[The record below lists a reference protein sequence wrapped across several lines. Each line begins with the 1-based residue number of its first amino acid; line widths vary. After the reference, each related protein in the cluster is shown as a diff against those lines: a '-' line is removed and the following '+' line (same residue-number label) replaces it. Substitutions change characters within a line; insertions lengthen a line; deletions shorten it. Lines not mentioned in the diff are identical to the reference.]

1 MENISKA
8 YKTIKGTI
16 QREFE
21 EEKSRFITTI
31 SHVESEL
38 EANDFIDEI
47 SEKYKDATHNC
58 TAFIINE
65 TPVIKRYND
74 NGEPQGSAGLPML
87 SVLEKENLTNICAV
101 VTRYFGGKLLGKG
114 GLVRAYS
121 RGVSET
127 LENNIIY
134 KRPFFVVELIHS
146 YELLGIIE
154 NYINEKKF
162 QVIDKEYTD
171 KVKISLYV
179 REEDFEKTKS
189 DLINMTSSNIEI
201 TNDKAVMLFSK

>member
-8 YKTIKGTI
+8 YKTIKGQI
-16 QREFE
+16 QTEFE
-21 EEKSRFITTI
+21 EEKSRFITTMA
-31 SHVESEL
+31 HVESEE
-38 EANDFIDEI
+38 EANKFIAEI

-65 TPVIKRYND
+65 TPVVKRYND

-87 SVLEKENLTNICAV
+87 SVLEKEEVTNVAAV

-114 GLVRAYS
+114 GLVRAYG

-146 YELLGIIE
+146 YGLLGIIE
-154 NYINEKKF
+154 NYINEHSFK
-162 QVIDKEYTD
+162 VIDKAYTD
-171 KVKISLYV
+171 EVKISLYI
-179 REEDFEKTKS
+179 REEDFERVKS
-189 DLINMTSSNIEI
+189 DLINLTSDNII
-201 TNDKAVMLFSK
+201 INNNQAVMLFSK